1 VVGNNDLARAPL
13 PSQSSTLLP
22 SLVRKRFETTRRWSQ
37 LKILKFGD
45 EGHFLL
51 LPPFGAQSRNEKKL
65 VLDLFFAKN
74 DQNTPH
80 RLK

>member
-1 VVGNNDLARAPL
+1 MIWRSHCHHNHLAYFTSFVGQETLRNNPEMVT
-13 PSQSSTLLP
+13 P
-22 SLVRKRFETTRRWSQ
+22 EN
-37 LKILKFGD
+37 LKFGD

-65 VLDLFFAKN
+65 LDLFLAKN